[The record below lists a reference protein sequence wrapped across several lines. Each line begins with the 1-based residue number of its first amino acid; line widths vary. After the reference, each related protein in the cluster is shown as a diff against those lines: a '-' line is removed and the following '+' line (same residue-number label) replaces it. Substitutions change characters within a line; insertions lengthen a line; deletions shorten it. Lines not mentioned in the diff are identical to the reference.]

1 MRMVRIALLGLVA
14 GALLASPAAATF
26 IWNSTSGEILEGP
39 AETPATLSA
48 ASPGP
53 SAPSGL
59 VAAGFLRL
67 PFDWSPVIVHATE
80 PSALVLLGT
89 GLLGIASLLRR
100 RLRPRD

>member
-1 MRMVRIALLGLVA
+1 MVRIGLLGLLA
-14 GALLASPAAATF
+14 GAFWTSPAAATF
-26 IWNSTSGEILEGP
+26 VWNSSSEEILEAP
-39 AETPATLSA
+39 TETLPTLTA

-59 VAAGFLRL
+59 VAATFLRL
-67 PFDWSPVIVHATE
+67 PLDWSPVMVHATE